1 VAHVRTFAFL
11 VQYLMQRL
19 ALFVFAI
26 AALALVC
33 ATVGAA
39 FGTLPWIQMNLRL
52 DGLTVPNAGMFVQI
66 GLTILAVGICFFL
79 P

>member
-33 ATVGAA
+33 VTVGAA
-39 FGTLPWIQMNLRL
+39 FGTLPWIQMNLR
-52 DGLTVPNAGMFVQI
+52 
-66 GLTILAVGICFFL
+66 
-79 P
+79 